1 HFVEFEDE
9 SPFLNLNFY
18 QEYEQFKSEYE

>member
-1 HFVEFEDE
+1 EDE

>member
-1 HFVEFEDE
+1 VDFEDE

-18 QEYEQFKSEYE
+18 QEYEQFKSEYK